1 MTEDEQR
8 IVDMQG
14 DLDLIADKI
23 DRITGEDEDDEDNEA
38 LCFRLIHAQGS
49 ALLHLLKKGQTD
61 LKFRKIE

>member
-8 IVDMQG
+8 IVDVQG

-23 DRITGEDEDDEDNEA
+23 DRITDESDDEDAAFA
-38 LCFRLIHAQGS
+38 LRLIHAQGS

-61 LKFRKIE
+61 LEFRKIV

>member
-1 MTEDEQR
+1 MSEDEQR

-38 LCFRLIHAQGS
+38 LCFRLIHAQAS
-49 ALLHLLKKGQTD
+49 ALLYLLKKGQTD

>member
-23 DRITGEDEDDEDNEA
+23 DRITDESDDEDAAVA
-38 LCFRLIHAQGS
+38 LRLIHA
-49 ALLHLLKKGQTD
+49 
-61 LKFRKIE
+61 

>member
-1 MTEDEQR
+1 MSEDEQR

-23 DRITGEDEDDEDNEA
+23 DRITGEDEDNEA